1 MNDQKSMDLWGPTT
15 LRRVGLLTDTKT
27 REGVDENDCDRDPKD
42 NYLLY
47 ASIYRSKESEY
58 LEYQKNYY
66 DMMIKLLCDTW
77 IQAKKR
83 GK

>member
-1 MNDQKSMDLWGPTT
+1 M
-15 LRRVGLLTDTKT
+15 
-27 REGVDENDCDRDPKD
+27 DENDCDRDPKD